1 MSLIIKT
8 LSFSAIILFLG
19 ACAGA
24 YSSHHGN
31 RGARYNS
38 IPYTY
43 DGYRYNNFYRGSAYA
58 GRPYRRY

>member
-1 MSLIIKT
+1 MKIFNKLILIT
-8 LSFSAIILFLG
+8 VLLALS

-31 RGARYNS
+31 RGARYNNL
-38 IPYTY
+38 P
-43 DGYRYNNFYRGSAYA
+43 DNNVYRYSRYRQNNMYM